1 MELSNARITAN
12 HKTGLNIW
20 GADQFQVS
28 FPKEINFEGT
38 FSDMPNAISNS
49 VIVDVNGSYVAGH
62 VAGNVIKIGKTGKK
76 GMCVNGDPLVGKAH
90 SGSELII
97 RIYNRKGQ
105 LIHKQPLNKVAKVKD
120 MGRFKAN

>member
-20 GADQFQVS
+20 GANQFQVS
-28 FPKEINFEGT
+28 FPKEIKFEGNY
-38 FSDMPNAISNS
+38 SDMPNVISS
-49 VIVDVNGSYVAGH
+49 TVIVDVNGSYVTGH
-62 VAGNVIKIGKTGKK
+62 IVGNVIKIGTTGKK
-76 GMCVNGDPLVGKAH
+76 GMCINGDTLVGESY